1 MIEEFFLSDF
11 SGDGKL
17 IKAGIMEEWNGGIM
31 GRNEITL
38 KPNFPIFHYSIIP
51 IFQVLDIPSFQFIC
65 PAASARENC
74 FCFFLFFLALPA

>member
-17 IKAGIMEEWNGGIM
+17 IKAGIMEGWNGGIM

-38 KPNFPIFHYSIIP
+38 KPNFPIFHYSNIPGFGYSIIP
-51 IFQVLDIPSFQFIC
+51 IFHFVCSSVC
-65 PAASARENC
+65 
-74 FCFFLFFLALPA
+74 